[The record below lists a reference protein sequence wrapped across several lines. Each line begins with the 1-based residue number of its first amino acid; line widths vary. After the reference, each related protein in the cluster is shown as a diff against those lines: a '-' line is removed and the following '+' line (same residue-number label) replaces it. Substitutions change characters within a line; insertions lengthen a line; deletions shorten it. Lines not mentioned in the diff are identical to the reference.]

1 MHSFKYKKVLLPLV
15 WIAITVSL
23 GSWWL
28 FLGLRQNRMATE
40 LASIIG
46 GIAEQEVLDK
56 LERQSVMIKMEGAF
70 FLLML
75 VAGGITLVWLTFRE
89 DKRNKLIQDFF
100 STVTHEMKTPLASLR
115 LQVESLLEES
125 PNPSTDKLLY
135 RLLKDSVRIES
146 QMTKALYLASL
157 MRSEG
162 LYLEDTN
169 LPDLEESFKDD
180 WSELTLITDWTSASV
195 KADRKALESVFRNL
209 LENSVQ
215 HGKATEVKI
224 STEPAPGG
232 RVKFAFRD
240 NGIGFRGDLRT
251 LGRPFIRHTS
261 TSGTGIGLYIVKN
274 LIKKMGGN
282 FVLRASESGGFRAEW
297 TLSASEKGARSV

>member
-1 MHSFKYKKVLLPLV
+1 M
-15 WIAITVSL
+15 
-23 GSWWL
+23 
-28 FLGLRQNRMATE
+28 GLRQNRMATE
-40 LASIIG
+40 LASRIG

-70 FLLML
+70 FLSML

-89 DKRNKLIQDFF
+89 YKRNKLIQDFF

-125 PNPSTDKLLY
+125 PNPSTDKLLH

-180 WSELTLITDWTSASV
+180 WSELTLITEWTCARV

-215 HGKATEVKI
+215 HGKATKVKI
-224 STEPAPGG
+224 STEPISGG
-232 RVKFAFRD
+232 RVKFEFQD
-240 NGIGFRGDLRT
+240 DGIGFHGDLRT

-261 TSGTGIGLYIVKN
+261 TSGTGIGLYIIKN

-282 FVLRASESGGFRAEW
+282 FVLRTSESGGFRAEW
-297 TLSASEKGARSV
+297 TLFASGKGTRST